1 MEIYYIQNMR
11 YFLFLAVFA
20 IFACEAIETDPKI
33 LLGHEWNANAKTVAD
48 TTSQFK
54 PNDVIVIQMDNGKP
68 FKTLAVEMRIY
79 QGETDRVLFK
89 YKMRDVKSNDS
100 KATLKGPESKPLKVR
115 EILHSSTPGIYRV
128 AFYDGDTFLL
138 EKNLELVK

>member
-1 MEIYYIQNMR
+1 MC

-20 IFACEAIETDPKI
+20 IFACEAMETEPKI

-68 FKTLAVEMRIY
+68 FKTLSVEMRIY
-79 QGETDRVLFK
+79 QGESDRVLFK
-89 YKMRDVKSNDS
+89 HTVQVKNNDS

-128 AFYDGDTFLL
+128 AFAEGDSILL
-138 EKNLELVK
+138 EKKLELIK

>member
-1 MEIYYIQNMR
+1 MR
-11 YFLFLAVFA
+11 YLLFLAVFA
-20 IFACEAIETDPKI
+20 IFACEAIETEPKI

-79 QGETDRVLFK
+79 QGESDRVLFK
-89 YKMRDVKSNDS
+89 HTVQVKNNDS

-128 AFYDGDTFLL
+128 AFYDGDAFLL
-138 EKNLELVK
+138 EKNLELAK

>member
-1 MEIYYIQNMR
+1 MR
-11 YFLFLAVFA
+11 YLFFLAVFA
-20 IFACEAIETDPKI
+20 IFACEAIETEPKI
-33 LLGHEWNANAKTVAD
+33 LLGHEWNVTAKTVAD

-79 QGETDRVLFK
+79 QGESERVLFK
-89 YKMRDVKSNDS
+89 HTVQVKNNDS
-100 KATLKGPESKPLKVR
+100 KAALKGPESKPLKVR
-115 EILHSSTPGIYRV
+115 EILHSSTPGMYRV
-128 AFYDGDTFLL
+128 AFFDGDSLLL

>member
-1 MEIYYIQNMR
+1 MR

-20 IFACEAIETDPKI
+20 IFACEATYTEPKI
-33 LLGHEWNANAKTVAD
+33 LFGHEWNANAKTVAD
-48 TTSQFK
+48 TTSLFK
-54 PNDVIVIQMDNGKP
+54 PNDVIVIQMDNGRP
-68 FKTLAVEMRIY
+68 FKTLAVEMKIY
-79 QGETDRVLFK
+79 QGESDRVLFK
-89 YKMRDVKSNDS
+89 HTVQVKNNDT
-100 KATLKGPESKPLKVR
+100 KAALKGPESKPLKVR

>member
-1 MEIYYIQNMR
+1 MR

-20 IFACEAIETDPKI
+20 IFACEAMETEPKI

-68 FKTLAVEMRIY
+68 FKTLSVEMRIY
-79 QGETDRVLFK
+79 QGESDRVLFK
-89 YKMRDVKSNDS
+89 HTVQVKSNDS
-100 KATLKGPESKPLKVR
+100 KATLKGPESKPLKVS

-128 AFYDGDTFLL
+128 AFAEGDSILL
-138 EKNLELVK
+138 EKKLELVK